1 MAKLWSDSLNLLCL
15 VGYFLLKTPILGGE
29 TTHVQL
35 YRGHQGGGGQ
45 GEAGA
50 DQRLQDAR
58 QQDAHLY
65 QAMMLSLKH
74 FKHCIYN

>member
-1 MAKLWSDSLNLLCL
+1 MSSWLFFTQNAN
-15 VGYFLLKTPILGGE
+15 FGGE

-50 DQRLQDAR
+50 DQRLGDAR

>member
-1 MAKLWSDSLNLLCL
+1 MSSWLFFTQNANFGGLN
-15 VGYFLLKTPILGGE
+15 F
-29 TTHVQL
+29 THVQL
-35 YRGHQGGGGQ
+35 HRGHQGGGGQ

-50 DQRLQDAR
+50 DQRPGDAR

>member
-1 MAKLWSDSLNLLCL
+1 MSSWLFFTQNAN
-15 VGYFLLKTPILGGE
+15 FGGE

-50 DQRLQDAR
+50 DQRPGDAR

-65 QAMMLSLKH
+65 QAMMLSLKQL
-74 FKHCIYN
+74 IYIVEIKIKIV